1 MLLWIYVTNLTLIWA
16 EVIPTSNRHR
26 ITHKLVCHSWP
37 NSTATRQKQRLPN
50 PAPCHL
56 ISSIMI
62 ANFDCL
68 QGIVILMHLIVPL
81 CMITWSTDYPGVIL
95 WFNPVNVFVWF
106 YSFILWMHFALCLVL
121 LDVCLS
127 SKLMRR
133 LMKFFQSNLLTLNC
147 DKTYFLQFLTK
158 TDNEINMQVS
168 FGNRKIATAQSLK
181 FLELTIDTT
190 LTSIILVN

>member
-1 MLLWIYVTNLTLIWA
+1 
-16 EVIPTSNRHR
+16 
-26 ITHKLVCHSWP
+26 
-37 NSTATRQKQRLPN
+37 
-50 PAPCHL
+50 
-56 ISSIMI
+56 
-62 ANFDCL
+62 
-68 QGIVILMHLIVPL
+68 
-81 CMITWSTDYPGVIL
+81 
-95 WFNPVNVFVWF
+95 
-106 YSFILWMHFALCLVL
+106 
-121 LDVCLS
+121 
-127 SKLMRR
+127 MRR